1 MMLHD
6 PMTAAAREGW
16 QTMLV
21 KYFSAFQQVTR
32 CRMVL
37 VEVGLIAI
45 VIIITDIR
53 SVLED
58 LLQIWDLAPALV
70 SQRNIVL

>member
-1 MMLHD
+1 
-6 PMTAAAREGW
+6 
-16 QTMLV
+16 
-21 KYFSAFQQVTR
+21 
-32 CRMVL
+32 MVL

-58 LLQIWDLAPALV
+58 LLQIWDLAPARV
-70 SQRNIVL
+70 SKRNIVL

>member
-1 MMLHD
+1 
-6 PMTAAAREGW
+6 MTAAAREGW

-21 KYFSAFQQVTR
+21 KYFSAFQQVTH

-58 LLQIWDLAPALV
+58 LLQIWDLAPARV
-70 SQRNIVL
+70 SQYCSSGV